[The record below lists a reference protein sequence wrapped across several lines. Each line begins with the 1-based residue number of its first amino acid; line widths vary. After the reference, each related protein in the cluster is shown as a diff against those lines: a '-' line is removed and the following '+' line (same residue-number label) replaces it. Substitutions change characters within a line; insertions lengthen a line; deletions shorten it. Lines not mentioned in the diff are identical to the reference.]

1 MKHSLLKTGRIPG
14 LVFAF
19 IMMLVISSPAG
30 AQGGNEG
37 TTRIIF
43 HNARIYTMADDPPMA
58 EAVLIAGNRI
68 GAIGSNESI
77 LNMADDHTD
86 LIDMEGRSV
95 FPGFIDPHTHLFEQA
110 FNNGYDLDQVQ
121 QLALEVGVTSV
132 GSMHV
137 TPDQVLEFTEYADNG
152 GMRLRLYLYLIYND
166 SCGDVWGTW
175 YEQYPPDTDTAPNI
189 RVNGVKIFSE
199 KSLCLSSD
207 DYEPVFSRR
216 LLRSFTPEGLA
227 EWGNTRLLFTPKE
240 LRNVI
245 RRATDHGY
253 QVAIHAIGD
262 VGIRT
267 SLKAIESVL
276 KGSHDKKNRIRH
288 MVLHNHF
295 LTNNLLRLYAKNNI
309 VALVEPATTCQANY
323 YLDRVGKKNMK
334 FFKRLESLVRTLA
347 HVAVDSDWPV
357 VLPLLNPM
365 KKLGAIV
372 TGQAGSCETEVRIQ
386 TVSVSRGL
394 KMMTTEA
401 AYALHC
407 DDDLGSLEIGKLAD
421 LVVLSDDPHQVAADR
436 IGDIEVFLTM
446 IDGKIEFHR

>member
-1 MKHSLLKTGRIPG
+1 MNYSLLKRGWSHG
-14 LVFAF
+14 FVFASIIF
-19 IMMLVISSPAG
+19 LLVSFRAG
-30 AQGGNEG
+30 AQGGDDG
-37 TTRIIF
+37 AARIIF
-43 HNARIYTMADDPPMA
+43 YNAKIYTMAVDPPVA
-58 EAVLIAGNRI
+58 EAVLIDGNRI

-77 LNMADDHTD
+77 VGMADEHTE
-86 LIDMEGRSV
+86 LLDMEGRAM

-110 FNNGYDLDQVQ
+110 FNAGYDLDEVQ

-132 GSMHV
+132 AGMHV
-137 TPDQVLEFTEYADNG
+137 TPDQTLDFMEYADNG

-166 SCGDVWGTW
+166 SCGDVQGTW
-175 YEQYPPDTDTAPNI
+175 YEQYTPDTDIAPKL

-207 DYEPVFSRR
+207 DHEPVFSKR
-216 LLRSFTPEGLA
+216 LLKSFTPEGLA

-245 RRATDHGY
+245 QRATDHGY

-262 VGIRT
+262 VGIKT

-276 KGSHDKKNRIRH
+276 KRSRDKRNRIRH

-295 LTNNLLRLYAKNNI
+295 LTNDLLFLYAKNNI

-323 YLDRVGKKNMK
+323 YADLVGKRNMI
-334 FFKRLESLVRTLA
+334 FFKRWEGLLKTGA
-347 HVAVDSDWPV
+347 HVALNSDWPV

-372 TGQAGSCETEVRIQ
+372 SGKSGSCDSYVRIQ
-386 TVSVSRGL
+386 TVGVSHGL
-394 KMMTTEA
+394 KMMTSEA

-421 LVVLSDDPHQVAADR
+421 LVVLSDDPHEVAADE
-436 IGDIEVFLTM
+436 IGNIEVLLTM
-446 IDGKIEFHR
+446 IDGRIEFYR